1 MSSEED
7 TSERKPLR
15 QVIPQA
21 TFIQDVKGFVGARSV
36 DHVIRELQ
44 EFMQKYKYV
53 EQQIQKK
60 KAKLLMKE
68 PDIKRCLDAINLLV
82 AKRDGGNGDE
92 SDASSTT
99 IDFALSDNIYARAKL
114 SSSINSV
121 NLWLGAGVML
131 EYPLDEAQSLLVS

>member
-7 TSERKPLR
+7 PSERKPLR

-36 DHVIRELQ
+36 DDVIRELQ

-68 PDIKRCLDAINLLV
+68 PDIKRCLDAINLLI
-82 AKRDGGNGDE
+82 AKRDGDGDE
-92 SDASSTT
+92 SDAASTT

>member
-7 TSERKPLR
+7 PSERKPLR

-21 TFIQDVKGFVGARSV
+21 TFIEDVKGFVGARSV
-36 DHVIRELQ
+36 DDVIRELQ

-82 AKRDGGNGDE
+82 AKRDGDGDE
-92 SDASSTT
+92 SDAASTT

-114 SSSINSV
+114 SSCINSV
-121 NLWLGAGVML
+121 NLWLGAGVLL